1 MKVHLYERRLNPLRY
16 QLINPM
22 NDSLKPVDQ
31 VLFNRGI
38 KIEDITHFKFPSVDD
53 LLDPMLFTNMR
64 EGAKMLI
71 SHIGQDDKIF
81 IQVDAD
87 CDGYTSAAI
96 LINYLNCLFPHF
108 VQTKISYRVHDGK
121 QHGLL
126 VDTIPNDVKL
136 VIAPDSSSSD
146 FEEHEELAKRGIDVL
161 VLDHHEAEKFSEYA
175 CVINNQLCDYPTKSL
190 SGAGVVYKF
199 CCYLD
204 SLLGVDFANDY
215 VDLAT
220 VGIIADVMLLN
231 TFEIREI
238 ILRGMKEFKNP
249 LLKTMVEKDKFH
261 FEGQQLTPF
270 NISWYVA
277 PFLNAISRSGTL
289 QEKQVVFESMI
300 EFLAYQTVPSTKRG
314 CSGQVETRV
323 EQAVRT
329 CTNVKNRQTRSK
341 ENAMEAVLDVIK
353 KDKLLENKILAIRLD
368 PKYATDK
375 NLTGLIANGLLDTF
389 NRPILILNQEV
400 EKEDGVEK
408 VYWRGSGRG
417 YDKANLGSLRDL
429 LVQSGLVEYA
439 QGHASAFGVSLPAEN
454 YDALVEYI
462 NEAYK
467 DFDCAPIYNVD
478 LIWEGNESLS
488 AEKFAE
494 IADEAQI
501 WGRGVEDPLIA
512 IEGIRVYGNELNLY
526 GLDKGKPTLNIK
538 LEDGS
543 SLVKFKS
550 SEEEYELLHSDLG
563 YVIINAVG
571 TCSRSTWGIPQ
582 FNIIE
587 YEIIGRNDYYF

>member
-1 MKVHLYERRLNPLRY
+1 MK
-16 QLINPM
+16 
-22 NDSLKPVDQ
+22 DSLTSIEQ
-31 VLFNRGI
+31 VLVNRGI
-38 KIEDITHFKFPSVDD
+38 KFEDITHFKFPSADD
-53 LLDPMLFTNMR
+53 LLDPMLLTNMQ

-71 SHIGQDDKIF
+71 SHIGQNDKIF

-108 VQTKISYRVHDGK
+108 VQTQISYRVHDGK

-126 VDTIPNDVKL
+126 VETIPDDVKL

-175 CVINNQLCDYPTKSL
+175 CVINNQLCDYPTKAL
-190 SGAGVVYKF
+190 SGAGIVYKF

-204 SLLGVDFANDY
+204 SLLGFDYANDY

-220 VGIIADVMLLN
+220 VGIIADVMTLN
-231 TFEIREI
+231 SFEVREI

-261 FEGQQLTPF
+261 FEGQQLCPF
-270 NISWYVA
+270 NIAWYIA

-300 EFLAYQTVPSTKRG
+300 EFLSYQTVPSTKRG

-341 ENAMEAVLDVIK
+341 EAAQEVVLKIIEK
-353 KDKLLENKILAIRLD
+353 ENLLENKILAIRLD

-389 NRPILILNQEV
+389 HRPVLILNKVV
-400 EKEDGVEK
+400 ETVEEIIDGEPVKSERIT
-408 VYWRGSGRG
+408 WQGSGRG
-417 YDKANLGSLRDL
+417 YDNANLGSLRDL
-429 LVQSGLVEYA
+429 LVQSGLVDYA
-439 QGHASAFGVSLPAEN
+439 QGHAQAFGVGFPEEN
-454 YDALVEYI
+454 YNALVQYV
-462 NEAYK
+462 NEAYR

-478 LIWEGNESLS
+478 LIWEGNEALT
-488 AEKFAE
+488 ATKFAE
-494 IADEAQI
+494 IADEVQL
-501 WGRGVEDPLIA
+501 WGKGVEDPLIA
-512 IEGIRVYGNELNLY
+512 IEGFKVYGSQLNLY

-538 LEDGS
+538 LDDGS

-582 FNIIE
+582 FNIKD

>member
-1 MKVHLYERRLNPLRY
+1 M
-16 QLINPM
+16 Q
-22 NDSLKPVDQ
+22 
-31 VLFNRGI
+31 
-38 KIEDITHFKFPSVDD
+38 
-53 LLDPMLFTNMR
+53 

-71 SHIGQDDKIF
+71 SHIGQNDKIF

-108 VQTKISYRVHDGK
+108 VQTNISYRVHDGK

-126 VDTIPNDVKL
+126 VETIPDDVKL

-146 FEEHEELAKRGIDVL
+146 FEEHEELHKKGIDVL

-204 SLLGVDFANDY
+204 SLLGFDYANDY

-220 VGIIADVMLLN
+220 VGIIADVMSLKD
-231 TFEIREI
+231 FEVREI

-249 LLKTMVEKDKFH
+249 FLKTMVEKDKFH
-261 FEGQQLTPF
+261 FEGQQLCPF
-270 NISWYVA
+270 NIAWYIA

-300 EFLAYQTVPSTKRG
+300 EFLSYQTVPSTKRG

-329 CTNVKNRQTRSK
+329 CTNVKNRQGRSK
-341 ENAMEAVLDVIK
+341 DAAQEVVMKIIEKEN
-353 KDKLLENKILAIRLD
+353 LLENKILAIRLD

-389 NRPILILNQEV
+389 HRPVLILNQVIE
-400 EKEDGVEK
+400 ERDGEQVAT
-408 VYWRGSGRG
+408 WQGSGRG
-417 YDKANLGSLRDL
+417 YDNANLGSLRDL
-429 LVQSGLVEYA
+429 LVQSGLVDYA
-439 QGHASAFGVSLPAEN
+439 QGHAQAFGVGFPAEN
-454 YDALVEYI
+454 YDALVAYV

-478 LIWEGNESLS
+478 LIWEGNDALS
-488 AEKFAE
+488 ANMFAE
-494 IADEAQI
+494 IADEVQI
-501 WGRGVEDPLIA
+501 WGKGVEDPLIA
-512 IEGIRVYGNELNLY
+512 IEGFKVYGSQLNLY

-538 LEDGS
+538 LDDGS

-571 TCSRSTWGIPQ
+571 TCARSTWGIPQ
-582 FNIIE
+582 FNIKD
-587 YEIIGRNDYYF
+587 YEVIGKEDYYF

>member
-1 MKVHLYERRLNPLRY
+1 
-16 QLINPM
+16 
-22 NDSLKPVDQ
+22 
-31 VLFNRGI
+31 
-38 KIEDITHFKFPSVDD
+38 
-53 LLDPMLFTNMR
+53 
-64 EGAKMLI
+64 
-71 SHIGQDDKIF
+71 
-81 IQVDAD
+81 
-87 CDGYTSAAI
+87 
-96 LINYLNCLFPHF
+96 
-108 VQTKISYRVHDGK
+108 
-121 QHGLL
+121 
-126 VDTIPNDVKL
+126 
-136 VIAPDSSSSD
+136 
-146 FEEHEELAKRGIDVL
+146 
-161 VLDHHEAEKFSEYA
+161 
-175 CVINNQLCDYPTKSL
+175 
-190 SGAGVVYKF
+190 
-199 CCYLD
+199 
-204 SLLGVDFANDY
+204 
-215 VDLAT
+215 
-220 VGIIADVMLLN
+220 
-231 TFEIREI
+231 
-238 ILRGMKEFKNP
+238 
-249 LLKTMVEKDKFH
+249 
-261 FEGQQLTPF
+261 
-270 NISWYVA
+270 
-277 PFLNAISRSGTL
+277 
-289 QEKQVVFESMI
+289 MI
-300 EFLAYQTVPSTKRG
+300 EFLSYQTVPSTKRG

-341 ENAMEAVLDVIK
+341 ENAMDAVLQTIK
-353 KDKLLENKILAIRLD
+353 NENLLENKILAIRLD

-389 NRPILILNQEV
+389 NRPILILNREI
-400 EKEDGVEK
+400 EKEDGVER

-439 QGHASAFGVSLPAEN
+439 QGHASAFGISIPEEN
-454 YDALVEYI
+454 YDALVAYI

-478 LIWEGNESLS
+478 LIWEGNDTLG
-488 AEKFAE
+488 ATQFAE

-512 IEGIRVYGNELNLY
+512 IENFRVYGNQLNLY